1 MRPSTTKGELNRF
14 GTLITL
20 LLVAIII
27 IGSTVAWLRHSESQA
42 VEISITPPSSQEQ
55 LDQIYIGG
63 AITYPGFYPLT
74 AEDSISDIIEAA
86 GGTNGIADL
95 SQLELYISE
104 ADREHQPQKVNI
116 NRAEAWLLEALPGIG
131 ETRAKAII
139 AYRQNNG
146 PFHHTS
152 ELTRVEGI
160 GATTYEQIKQLIT
173 VAD

>member
-1 MRPSTTKGELNRF
+1 MRPSVTKDKLNRSW
-14 GTLITL
+14 TLVAL
-20 LLVAIII
+20 LLVAIIV
-27 IGSTVAWLRHSESQA
+27 IGSIVVWSRYMESRPI
-42 VEISITPPSSQEQ
+42 EIPLTPPSSQEQ

-74 AEDSISDIIEAA
+74 AEDNIYDIVEAA

-95 SQLELYISE
+95 PQLELYISE
-104 ADREHQPQKVNI
+104 VDREHQPQKVNI
-116 NRAEAWLLEALPGIG
+116 NRAEVWLLEALPGIG

-139 AYRQNNG
+139 AYRHQNG

-152 ELTRVEGI
+152 ELTEVEGI